1 MSDAG
6 RERSYEELLAVVER
20 LEAETG
26 HQLVVQQNLN
36 QTKDQVDRELMRF
49 KAIQAYIAN
58 ALDVKTISDFHTL
71 TLEAIIEAFE
81 FEVALLL
88 KSTGGGDVLVA
99 AEEFGFE
106 DPPAVLPFSG
116 DWVDMLHTS
125 ICTEGDALIDNWP
138 ELNLAQ
144 AIVCPMQDRAGTFS
158 GMILAGITKDSA
170 DFFDPI
176 TDEHRSAFT
185 VIVRQASALWT
196 NRELNEEIQ
205 SHNEKLVEL
214 TGSYSRF
221 VPFQFLEL
229 LNRESIEEIG
239 AGDATALEM
248 NVLFADIRGFTRMS
262 EQLGPSGAFAM
273 LNEFLSVVEPPIEA
287 EKGFVNQYQGDA
299 IMALFP
305 GDADA
310 ALRCALAII
319 KETQLLNLRRASR
332 NEEEIRFGMGISSGP
347 LLLGA
352 IGGGQ
357 RLESNVVGD
366 TANLSARMEGM
377 TKLFGSSII
386 FNEHTMERLQKPEA
400 FEFRELDRVVVI
412 GRETAVTIY
421 ELMDMDAPEIKS
433 QKQETRALFEK
444 GLEQYRAGDFAGAC
458 KRFEAC
464 MALAPDDRAATLYV
478 DRCRDYADNPPDGE
492 WQGVSILGHK

>member
-1 MSDAG
+1 MSEAG
-6 RERSYEELLAVVER
+6 KERSYEELLAVCER
-20 LEAETG
+20 LEAESG
-26 HQLVVQQNLN
+26 RQLVIQRDLSR
-36 QTKDQVDRELMRF
+36 TKDQVDRELQRF

-58 ALDVKTISDFHTL
+58 ALDVTTVAEFHTL

-81 FEVALLL
+81 FEVALVL

-99 AEEFGFE
+99 AEQFGFE
-106 DPPAVLPFSG
+106 DPPATLPFSG
-116 DWVDMLHTS
+116 DWIDMHHTS
-125 ICTEGDALIDNWP
+125 ICATGDPLIENWP

-144 AIVCPMQDRAGTFS
+144 AIVCPVQDRAGTFN
-158 GMILAGITKDSA
+158 GMILAGITNDSS

-176 TDEHRSAFT
+176 TEEHRSAYA

-196 NRELNEEIQ
+196 NRELNEEIK
-205 SHNEKLVEL
+205 SHNDKLVEL

-248 NVLFADIRGFTRMS
+248 NVLFADIRGFTTMS

-273 LNEFLSVVEPPIEA
+273 LNEFLSAVEPAIEA
-287 EKGFVNQYQGDA
+287 ENGFVNQYQGDA

-305 GDADA
+305 GEADS
-310 ALRCALAII
+310 ALRCAVAMV
-319 KETQLLNLRRASR
+319 KETQALNVRRKSR
-332 NEEEIRFGMGISSGP
+332 NEEEIRFGLGITSGP

-366 TANLSARMEGM
+366 TANLSARMEGL
-377 TKLFGSSII
+377 TKVFGSAVI
-386 FNEHTMERLQKPEA
+386 FNEHTMGRLVNPKA
-400 FEFRELDRVVVI
+400 FEIRELDRAVVI
-412 GRETAVTIY
+412 GRETAVTIF
-421 ELMDMDAPEIKS
+421 ELMDTDAAEVRA
-433 QKQETRALFEK
+433 QKQETKAQFDM
-444 GLEQYRAGDFAGAC
+444 GLEQYRAGDFAAAK

-464 MALAPDDRAATLYV
+464 AALAPDDSAAAMYV
-478 DRCRDYADNPPDGE
+478 ERCGELIERPPQE
-492 WQGVSILGHK
+492 AWQGVTVLGHK

>member
-26 HQLVVQQNLN
+26 HQLVVQQDLN

-88 KSTGGGDVLVA
+88 KSTGGGDKLVA

-116 DWVDMLHTS
+116 DWIDMLHTS
-125 ICTEGDALIDNWP
+125 ICTESDPLIDNWP

-144 AIVCPMQDRAGTFS
+144 AIVCPMQDRAGTFN
-158 GMILAGITKDSA
+158 GMILAGITKESA

-205 SHNEKLVEL
+205 SHNEKLVGL

-239 AGDATALEM
+239 AGDATALDM
-248 NVLFADIRGFTRMS
+248 NVLFADIRGFTTLS

-273 LNEFLSVVEPPIEA
+273 LNEFLAAVEPAIEA
-287 EKGFVNQYQGDA
+287 ENGFVNQYQGDA

-305 GDADA
+305 GEADT
-310 ALRCALAII
+310 ALRCAIAMI
-319 KETQLLNLRRASR
+319 KETNALNVRRKSR
-332 NEEEIRFGMGISSGP
+332 NEPEIRFGLGISSGP

-366 TANLSARMEGM
+366 TANLSARMEGLTKVFGSAVVFNEQTM
-377 TKLFGSSII
+377 TKLA
-386 FNEHTMERLQKPEA
+386 NPEA
-400 FEFRELDRVVVI
+400 FDFRELDKVVVI
-412 GRETAVTIY
+412 GRETVTTIY
-421 ELMDMDAPEIKS
+421 ELMDSDAPDVKQ
-433 QKQETRALFEK
+433 QKQETRAQFEM
-444 GLEQYRAGDFAGAC
+444 GLTQYREGDFTAAC

-464 MALAPDDRAATLYV
+464 AALAPDDKAAVMYV
-478 DRCRDYADNPPDGE
+478 ERCRGLIERPPQE
-492 WQGVSILGHK
+492 AWQGVTILGHK